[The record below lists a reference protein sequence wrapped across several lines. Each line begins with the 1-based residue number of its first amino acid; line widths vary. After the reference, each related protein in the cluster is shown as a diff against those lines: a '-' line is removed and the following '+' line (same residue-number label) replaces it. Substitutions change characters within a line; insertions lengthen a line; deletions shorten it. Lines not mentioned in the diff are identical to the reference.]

1 MPTATESSFY
11 VPTVDIA
18 PYLADPSSP
27 AAEQILN
34 DIRRACQ
41 TTGFFQ
47 IVGHGISRQL
57 QQSIFDAAAS
67 FFALPFDEKKKLDAK
82 TTIGHRGY
90 DVLASQSYEDDVL
103 PDLKEVR
110 GISSPNPS
118 FRTLINH
125 FLQKGLLCWRG
136 HSIR

>member
-1 MPTATESSFY
+1 MPTAAESSFY
-11 VPTVDIA
+11 VPTVDIG

-27 AAEQILN
+27 AAEHILD

-57 QQSIFDAAAS
+57 QKSIFDAAAA
-67 FFALPFDEKKKLDAK
+67 FFALPFDKKKKLDAK

-90 DVLASQSYEDDVL
+90 DVLASQSYEDGVL

-110 GISSPNPS
+110 GISSPTPS
-118 FRTLINH
+118 L
-125 FLQKGLLCWRG
+125 
-136 HSIR
+136 